1 MHLKSIKFGNE
12 PSQPQVYCNSQQPFR
27 IFPGLAAIQTGRGEV
42 FFLLEQIHFISLIQ
56 VLVIILISICLTQRC
71 GQLGA

>member
-1 MHLKSIKFGNE
+1 MHLKSIQSENE
-12 PSQPQVYCNSQQPFR
+12 PSQPQVYCNSQQPLQT
-27 IFPGLAAIQTGRGEV
+27 FPGLAAIQTGRGEV
-42 FFLLEQIHFISLIQ
+42 FLLEQIHFISLIQ